1 MRLFF
6 LIYVGIGC
14 LLYMFITLHI
24 ENIGTDNLANYFNDE
39 EFKKFD
45 LNNPKIKILFAL
57 VNIIFWPIIV
67 ARVYKDYKDMDDFT
81 KFR

>member
-1 MRLFF
+1 
-6 LIYVGIGC
+6 
-14 LLYMFITLHI
+14 MFITLHI

-39 EFKKFD
+39 EFKKID